1 MMKKFIKGLFRKPYY
16 FPREDFLIFTRLKL
30 PKEFDHLKR
39 AEGFLNMVNI
49 DGEVCK
55 GVFKVTV
62 DMYGHF
68 RNDPRI
74 GDVYISTRKSTN
86 ILMALIF
93 TKVEE
98 CYREEGYILLR
109 GEVQNFGFAGDL
121 LQIERMK
128 ELVWGGKKMKP
139 VVL

>member
-1 MMKKFIKGLFRKPYY
+1 MVKNILKGLFRKPYY

-49 DGEVCK
+49 DRELRQ
-55 GVFKVTV
+55 GVFEATV
-62 DMYGHF
+62 DIYGHF
-68 RNDPRI
+68 RNDPRV
-74 GDVYISTRKSTN
+74 GDVYISTKKGTN
-86 ILMALIF
+86 ILMALVF

-98 CYREEGYILLR
+98 RYREEGYILLHS
-109 GEVQNFGFAGDL
+109 EVQNFGFAGDL

-128 ELVWGGKKMKP
+128 ELVWGGRKMKP